1 MATINQ
7 LVRKNR
13 TKKTRKSKSP
23 VLGVRLNSLTKKS
36 TETASPQKEE
46 FVLVLELR
54 LQRNQTQLYVSM
66 LV

>member
-23 VLGVRLNSLTKKS
+23 VLGVRLNSLTKGIR
-36 TETASPQKEE
+36 T
-46 FVLVLELR
+46 LY
-54 LQRNQTQLYVSM
+54 LQQ
-66 LV
+66 